1 MRGTLLSYRKRA
13 NFLGIIPAYAG
24 NTRAPVSPW
33 APDGDHP
40 RICGEHYNFMDCA
53 FLGWGSS
60 PHMRGTHAF
69 NLANGLIGGI
79 IPAYAGNTSRII
91 RSALG
96 IWDHPRICGEHGG
109 LVFGEIIE
117 LGSSPHMRGTPDSR
131 FSGSIPHGIIPAY
144 AGNTIMNA
152 LVGKM
157 ARDHPR
163 ICGEHQHVRHLQKV
177 GEGSSPHMRGTL
189 HTFGVLQCFFGIIPA
204 YAGNTH

>member
-1 MRGTLLSYRKRA
+1 MRAGSSPHMRGTLFSRAFRRTRAGIIPAYAGNTALPASSATASRDHPRICGEHDAMAGKLLYSLGSSPHMRGTLLSYRKRA

-96 IWDHPRICGEHGG
+96 IWDHPRICGEH
-109 LVFGEIIE
+109 
-117 LGSSPHMRGTPDSR
+117 H
-131 FSGSIPHGIIPAY
+131 
-144 AGNTIMNA
+144 
-152 LVGKM
+152 
-157 ARDHPR
+157 
-163 ICGEHQHVRHLQKV
+163 
-177 GEGSSPHMRGTL
+177 
-189 HTFGVLQCFFGIIPA
+189 
-204 YAGNTH
+204 